1 MTAGHLPDR
10 NSGDT
15 GFSFDLPKPLLERRF
30 VEMLRRLGLTDDT
43 GSAAVIQVPAAAA
56 SLSGR
61 VLLVEDNAVNRLIA
75 QRMLQKMGVD
85 VAIAENGQEALE
97 ATRGAS
103 FDLILMDCQMPV
115 MDGFEATVAIRSLE
129 QEQGGHTPIVALT
142 ASVLPTDK
150 ARCLE
155 AGMDDF
161 LTKPLSV
168 PDLRAAVSRWLGAPA
183 AA

>member
-1 MTAGHLPDR
+1 
-10 NSGDT
+10 
-15 GFSFDLPKPLLERRF
+15 
-30 VEMLRRLGLTDDT
+30 
-43 GSAAVIQVPAAAA
+43 
-56 SLSGR
+56 
-61 VLLVEDNAVNRLIA
+61 
-75 QRMLQKMGVD
+75 
-85 VAIAENGQEALE
+85 
-97 ATRGAS
+97 
-103 FDLILMDCQMPV
+103 
-115 MDGFEATVAIRSLE
+115 VAIRSLE